1 MSRLLLGRMRR
12 PSWPALTW
20 LGVLLA
26 ALVAGTVLAVHSDS
40 ANTDVRT
47 AADQPKPFEGPLA
60 SPLSSLWSSDDT
72 VDDQRTVAS
81 NTVITS
87 SEHGVRG
94 LDPQSGDERWHYLRS
109 NATMCDLTVLDDVV
123 VAIFRTTG
131 RCNEAVALEAGSGLR
146 RWYRNVGFSDRLS
159 LFGSGTAAVASTPDG
174 IAVLDAV
181 GNAIRWRYNP
191 PQGCE
196 VASIAVG
203 VNGVVVLE
211 SCTTGTTWLAE
222 FDLYSGDQQWRV
234 APPPGEVSVLGS
246 DGVVSLL
253 VGQELLILSVRDG
266 SLLSN
271 LGAVAESGSVE
282 SSPSSAV
289 TTFVGQAAG
298 QGTPLVY
305 LSGTLYAIDPT
316 SGAQLWS
323 VTADGLPAD
332 NGDAGIV
339 VFEAGDFV
347 TRDPLSGLELSRSD
361 LLESTGSGGGGLEGL
376 TRIERAGSVLIADTD
391 DGLIAY
397 G

>member
-1 MSRLLLGRMRR
+1 MSRLHLVRLRR

-20 LGVLLA
+20 VGVLLV
-26 ALVAGTVLAVHSDS
+26 ALVAGTVLAVQSDS

-47 AADQPKPFEGPLA
+47 AAGAPKGFAGPLA
-60 SPLSSLWSSDDT
+60 DRLSSLWSSDAT

-131 RCNEAVALEAGSGLR
+131 RCNEAVALEAGSGVR

-181 GNAIRWRYNP
+181 GNSIRWRYNP

-196 VASIAVG
+196 LASIAVG

-211 SCTTGTTWLAE
+211 SCTTGTTWLAA

-234 APPPGEVSVLGS
+234 APPPGEVSVLGA

-253 VGQELLILSVRDG
+253 VGPELLILSVRDG
-266 SLLSN
+266 SLLAN
-271 LGAVAESGSVE
+271 LGAVADSGLVE
-282 SSPSSAV
+282 SPSSAV
-289 TTFVGQAAG
+289 TMFAGQAAG
-298 QGTPLVY
+298 RGTPLVF
-305 LSGTLYAIDPT
+305 LSGTLLALDPT
-316 SGAQLWS
+316 SGARLWS

-347 TRDPLSGLELSRSD
+347 TRDPVTGLELSRSD
-361 LLESTGSGGGGLEGL
+361 LSDGAGSAEGGPEGL

>member
-20 LGVLLA
+20 LGVLLV
-26 ALVAGTVLAVHSDS
+26 ALVAGTVLAVQSDS

-47 AADQPKPFEGPLA
+47 AADAPKGFAGPLA
-60 SPLSSLWSSDDT
+60 DRLSSLWSSDAT

-87 SEHGVRG
+87 SAHGVRG
-94 LDPQSGDERWHYLRS
+94 LDPQTGGERWHYLRS

-131 RCNEAVALEAGSGLR
+131 RCNEAVALEAGSGVR

-196 VASIAVG
+196 LASIAVG

-234 APPPGEVSVLGS
+234 APPPGEVSVLGA

-253 VGQELLILSVRDG
+253 VGRELLILSVRDG
-266 SLLSN
+266 SLLAN
-271 LGAVAESGSVE
+271 PGAVADSGLVE
-282 SSPSSAV
+282 SPSSAV
-289 TTFVGQAAG
+289 TMFAGQAAG
-298 QGTPLVY
+298 RGTPLVY
-305 LSGTLYAIDPT
+305 LSGTLYAIDPA

-339 VFEAGDFV
+339 VFEAGDAV
-347 TRDPLSGLELSRSD
+347 TRDPLTGRELSRSD
-361 LLESTGSGGGGLEGL
+361 LLESAGSAEGGLEGL
-376 TRIERAGSVLIADTD
+376 TRIERAGQVLVADTD